1 MQEMVLAFLIVG
13 ASLHYYWSFIFRN
26 VAIVNQAL
34 RFLNLKIK
42 ALKKVNTTPTI
53 NREIQQGWMQ
63 LSKTFSSKKK
73 TLFAIFWSLSLINIA
88 VILYCILALQGIIWE
103 QISVKE
109 IYIAAIVIVSL
120 ELIYLIV
127 KPFYYVSIV
136 KSINAD
142 LENKQKLS
150 IEEKDF
156 FHFNANENAINEKE
170 LVLKVDNFFPC
181 ALSYKNIQAIA
192 QLPQDEITLMSL
204 LVTDLDKLSNNKY
217 FKNTNYQGF
226 VSKIQQLK
234 QR

>member
-26 VAIVNQAL
+26 VAIVTQAL

-63 LSKTFSSKKK
+63 LSKTFTAKKK

-88 VILYCILALQGIIWE
+88 VILYCILALQGVIWE

-150 IEEKDF
+150 VEEKDF
-156 FHFNANENAINEKE
+156 FHFTANENAINEKE
-170 LVLKVDNFFPC
+170 LVLKVDTFFPC
-181 ALSYKNIQAIA
+181 ALSYKNIQAIV